1 MHARPLRHIMSL
13 CFGPSNPPGSPM
25 AATVLV
31 VDDDE
36 MIREGLTVILESA
49 GYCVE
54 TVNDGL
60 KALDYLR
67 TQPPPAV
74 VLLDM
79 MMPGLDGWGVMEER
93 RKDLELQA
101 APVIIITAVGTASE
115 FWAVSLGAVGFLSK
129 PIDMKRLL
137 EMVAKQVRG

>member
-1 MHARPLRHIMSL
+1 
-13 CFGPSNPPGSPM
+13 M

-36 MIREGLTVILESA
+36 MIREALTVILETA
-49 GYCVE
+49 GYEVVCV
-54 TVNDGL
+54 VDGL
-60 KALDYLR
+60 ECLEYLR
-67 TQPPPAV
+67 THTPPAV

-93 RKDLELQA
+93 RKDLELQQ
-101 APVIIITAVGTASE
+101 APVIIVTAVGTASE
-115 FWAVSLGAVGFLSK
+115 FWAVSLGAVGFMSK

-137 EMVAKQVRG
+137 DMVGKQVKN